1 MTYVPAA
8 ASARSTKP
16 RSKVRHPQ
24 LERLGRRVRP
34 VRLRGP
40 PGYGMGCGGCTS
52 LPPDQ
57 GKHSPDV
64 LGVDASELEV
74 LDHRSAQ
81 TGKRCAGIV
90 VSEWTFAKP
99 VRLMPTQ
106 YWRFMYERSRER
118 HI

>member
-1 MTYVPAA
+1 MPAA
-8 ASARSTKP
+8 DSASNTKP

-40 PGYGMGCGGCTS
+40 PGYGIGCGGCTS

-64 LGVDASELEV
+64 LGVDAFELEV
-74 LDHRSAQ
+74 LDHRSVQA
-81 TGKRCAGIV
+81 GKRCAGIAL
-90 VSEWTFAKP
+90 SERTFAKP
-99 VRLMPTQ
+99 VRRMPTQ
-106 YWRFMYERSRER
+106 FW
-118 HI
+118 